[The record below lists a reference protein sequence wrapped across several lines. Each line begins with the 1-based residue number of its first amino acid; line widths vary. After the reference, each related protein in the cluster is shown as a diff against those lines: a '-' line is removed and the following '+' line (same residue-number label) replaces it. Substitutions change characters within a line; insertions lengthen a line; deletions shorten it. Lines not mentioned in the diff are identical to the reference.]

1 MEADTRLRPLDLSL
15 LAKKLGYPLQTWQK
29 ELTENILEGKD
40 VVLTAGT
47 GRGKT
52 TLLYAPLLVTR
63 LHKPQ
68 AIGLSVV
75 PTKALGLDQACFLL
89 GSQLSI
95 PLRVTARSAPP
106 TQRESLLLLS
116 MKILSARCQVRDG
129 TYSRRYWRGSLG
141 L

>member
-1 MEADTRLRPLDLSL
+1 MEVDSKLQPSDLSML
-15 LAKKLGYPLQTWQK
+15 TEKLGYPLQDWQQ
-29 ELTENILEGKD
+29 ELTESILRGKD

-63 LHKPQ
+63 LRDAQ

-75 PTKALGLDQACFLL
+75 PTKALGLDQVYFPLD
-89 GSQLSI
+89 SQLSVS
-95 PLRVTARSAPP
+95 LRVYSRSILLA
-106 TQRESLLLLS
+106 QRGSLLPLS
-116 MKILSARCQVRDG
+116 MKILFVLHQVRAG
-129 TYSRRYWRGSLG
+129 TYSRRYWRGSLA